1 MFLPRVSLDSKNCIS
16 ESIKCEVVGLTL
28 PCCCVLCFYFPF
40 VLELAPAVRELIF
53 TLPRKVMH
61 GSRQS
66 EGYVLELGKYAL
78 RACSERKIFTSAA

>member
-1 MFLPRVSLDSKNCIS
+1 MFLPRVSLVTKNCIS
-16 ESIKCEVVGLTL
+16 ESFSVRWLVSRYLVVAW
-28 PCCCVLCFYFPF
+28 VVFFFPF

-61 GSRQS
+61 GNRQS

-78 RACSERKIFTSAA
+78 KACTERKISTSAA